1 MKPTTAPGDQGPTSA
16 AKKPPADGAP
26 RARRHVRIGRAVGR
40 GVRRIARV
48 VGWTV
53 LLVGLLTLGMTVYG
67 IAKTPVIG
75 AVSGPT
81 VNDVTQLNRIEVA
94 RVIAPTTE
102 AEIAAAIRGGTGPV
116 SIGGGRFSMGGQIGT
131 EGALHIDMRRLR
143 RIVRID
149 TAARTITVQAG
160 ATWRQIQEAI
170 DPHGFSVKVMQSYGN
185 FTVGGSLSVNVHGRY
200 VGLGPVVST
209 VRSIRMVLADGS
221 AIAASPTENAEIFY
235 GAIGGY
241 GGLGVITEATL
252 DLAPNVRVRR
262 TRRRMPVDEYLRYFR
277 ELVRENPK
285 IVFHNADIY
294 PNEYDRVS
302 AVTFTET
309 SDAVTVPERLIPR
322 RESYPGSRFAQR
334 MITGW
339 PGGKEIREHVLDP
352 WLHRNSPVVWRN
364 YEASYDVAELEP
376 SSREEYTYVLQ
387 EYFIPIGRF
396 DAFVPRMREVLT
408 RHDVN
413 VVNVSIRHATP
424 DPGTLLAWAP
434 EEVFAFVLYY
444 KQRTDA
450 ESRQKVARWTRELA
464 DAALASGG
472 RWYLPYQP
480 HATPAQFRRAY
491 PRADRFFALKRR
503 LDPNNRFRN
512 RLWDR
517 YDPAGPAR
525 MELAPAERAAVD
537 RMPGYRRPESQSY
550 LSHPEWFI
558 VYSSVEY
565 ADWTRDRL
573 PNGFA
578 YAESIGQFWRNWGH
592 ASRASRAENPPN
604 SQYSI
609 MLGVIGVSHS
619 VEYSLRGA
627 YESTVGRFS
636 AWTAGGKATAEDRFA
651 HQVAADYARFIHT
664 IPWYRYPF
672 GAQLRKLWSDVPMW
686 GPHAFRKWERRL
698 ALTVEYGIKAGYASA
713 LGWATGT
720 AYAAEDLKIGLVV
733 YGDTAS
739 LAAGDPRVQARRPL
753 GPNHSLITAE
763 RYAAFS
769 SLLLERARRDS
780 VPIVE
785 IAGNDDIVV
794 TGIAPADWRYV
805 GPDAEFL
812 YALPLANDARRI
824 RPVLKV
830 HTRDLLPFL
839 RRMEAEKRMRVDHV
853 YDY

>member
-1 MKPTTAPGDQGPTSA
+1 
-16 AKKPPADGAP
+16 
-26 RARRHVRIGRAVGR
+26 
-40 GVRRIARV
+40 
-48 VGWTV
+48 
-53 LLVGLLTLGMTVYG
+53 
-67 IAKTPVIG
+67 
-75 AVSGPT
+75 
-81 VNDVTQLNRIEVA
+81 
-94 RVIAPTTE
+94 
-102 AEIAAAIRGGTGPV
+102 
-116 SIGGGRFSMGGQIGT
+116 
-131 EGALHIDMRRLR
+131 
-143 RIVRID
+143 
-149 TAARTITVQAG
+149 
-160 ATWRQIQEAI
+160 
-170 DPHGFSVKVMQSYGN
+170 
-185 FTVGGSLSVNVHGRY
+185 
-200 VGLGPVVST
+200 
-209 VRSIRMVLADGS
+209 
-221 AIAASPTENAEIFY
+221 
-235 GAIGGY
+235 
-241 GGLGVITEATL
+241 
-252 DLAPNVRVRR
+252 
-262 TRRRMPVDEYLRYFR
+262 
-277 ELVRENPK
+277 
-285 IVFHNADIY
+285 
-294 PNEYDRVS
+294 
-302 AVTFTET
+302 
-309 SDAVTVPERLIPR
+309 
-322 RESYPGSRFAQR
+322 
-334 MITGW
+334 
-339 PGGKEIREHVLDP
+339 
-352 WLHRNSPVVWRN
+352 
-364 YEASYDVAELEP
+364 
-376 SSREEYTYVLQ
+376 
-387 EYFIPIGRF
+387 
-396 DAFVPRMREVLT
+396 MREVLT

-413 VVNVSIRHATP
+413 VVNVSIR
-424 DPGTLLAWAP
+424 
-434 EEVFAFVLYY
+434 
-444 KQRTDA
+444 
-450 ESRQKVARWTRELA
+450 
-464 DAALASGG
+464 
-472 RWYLPYQP
+472 